1 MICIF
6 QTADV
11 LGQKTDANIFGDV
24 KSHGEHLPFATVHV
38 RGTKHGVATD
48 HTGHYMMI
56 DLPEGDFE
64 VTAEM
69 VGFKKQTKKVTLV
82 KGKTIELNFNLD
94 EEVMSLNEVVVT
106 GTKTFKRQT
115 DSPVIVNVLDARALG
130 LVQANT
136 LSEGLGFQ
144 PGLRVETDCQTCNY
158 TQLRMNGLGGSY
170 SQILINSRPVFSP
183 LTGLYGMEQIPS
195 NMIDRIEVVR
205 GGGSALYGSSA
216 IGGTVN
222 VLTKIPTQNSYEMG
236 VTHSIINGAAHDNQ
250 VNANLNVLSPK
261 RNAGMAFF
269 ASNRQRDYYDHNG
282 DNFSEMPKLKNNSFG
297 VTSFF
302 KPTPNQKIEMNFSSI
317 YEYRYGGEMVDK
329 AAHMALQSEE
339 RTHNV
344 FMGGLDY
351 EIEFNDNLTT
361 FIAYA
366 GAQNTVRKHY
376 TGTVPD
382 EADSTEYNN
391 HFMNPPYGDTDN
403 TTFQGG
409 VQLNHIVDNCLIG
422 TNQFTVGLEYLYDD
436 VFDEIK
442 SYEYEI
448 DQTTYTTGVFIQSDW
463 ALTRKFTLLSGLRLD
478 KHNLMDKMIL
488 NPRFSTLYKLNSNTQ
503 VRASWATGFRAPQ
516 AFDTDMHIAFAGG
529 GVSRIRLSEDLEAE
543 KSNSFTA
550 SINYDLPTEKFIWG
564 FTFEGFH
571 TQLNKAFM
579 LEEAGEDQHGLIFEK
594 RNSNTAVVKGV
605 TAELRANYNRLF
617 QVETGFTLQSSYYK
631 TPVKHATTLDS
642 VKNFLKTPHDY
653 GYYTISYTPTER
665 WSASISGIYTGK
677 MDVLHLV
684 EDRNST
690 AEDKYE
696 NVRSFFEN
704 SFKVSYLVKF
714 PRMNNGM
721 ELFGGIKNVFNQF
734 QSDFDKGKNRH
745 SDYIYGPATPRMIYF
760 GLKIKSI

>member
-1 MICIF
+1 
-6 QTADV
+6 
-11 LGQKTDANIFGDV
+11 
-24 KSHGEHLPFATVHV
+24 
-38 RGTKHGVATD
+38 
-48 HTGHYMMI
+48 
-56 DLPEGDFE
+56 
-64 VTAEM
+64 
-69 VGFKKQTKKVTLV
+69 
-82 KGKTIELNFNLD
+82 
-94 EEVMSLNEVVVT
+94 
-106 GTKTFKRQT
+106 
-115 DSPVIVNVLDARALG
+115 
-130 LVQANT
+130 
-136 LSEGLGFQ
+136 
-144 PGLRVETDCQTCNY
+144 
-158 TQLRMNGLGGSY
+158 
-170 SQILINSRPVFSP
+170 
-183 LTGLYGMEQIPS
+183 
-195 NMIDRIEVVR
+195 
-205 GGGSALYGSSA
+205 
-216 IGGTVN
+216 
-222 VLTKIPTQNSYEMG
+222 
-236 VTHSIINGAAHDNQ
+236 
-250 VNANLNVLSPK
+250 
-261 RNAGMAFF
+261 
-269 ASNRQRDYYDHNG
+269 
-282 DNFSEMPKLKNNSFG
+282 MPKLKNNSFG

-329 AAHMALQSEE
+329 AAHLAQQSEE

-344 FMGGLDY
+344 LMGGLDY
-351 EIEFNDNLTT
+351 EVGFNDNLTT

-382 EADSTEYNN
+382 ETDSTEYEN
-391 HFMNPPYGDTDN
+391 HFLHPPYGDTDN

-409 VQLNHIVDNCLIG
+409 VQLNHIVENFLIG
-422 TNQFTVGLEYLYDD
+422 TNQFTLGMEYLYDD

-442 SYEYEI
+442 AYEYEI
-448 DQTTYTTGVFIQSDW
+448 DQTTYTSGAFIQSDW
-463 ALTRKFTLLSGLRLD
+463 ALTRKFTLLSGLRID
-478 KHNLMDKMIL
+478 KHNLMDNVIL
-488 NPRFSTLYKLNSNTQ
+488 NPRFSALYKLNSNTQ

-529 GVSRIRLSEDLEAE
+529 GVSRISLSDSLKAE

-564 FTFEGFH
+564 FTFEGFY
-571 TQLNKAFM
+571 TQLDNAFM
-579 LEEAGEDQHGLIFEK
+579 LEEFDEDDHGLLFEK
-594 RNSNTAVVKGV
+594 RNANGAVVKGV

-631 TPVKHATTLDS
+631 TPVKHAATLDS

>member
-1 MICIF
+1 M
-6 QTADV
+6 
-11 LGQKTDANIFGDV
+11 
-24 KSHGEHLPFATVHV
+24 

-56 DLPEGDFE
+56 DLPDGDLE

-82 KGKTIELNFNLD
+82 KGETIEVNFNLD
-94 EEVMSLNEVVVT
+94 EEVMSLNEIVVT
-106 GTKTFKRQT
+106 GTKTFKRKT

-130 LVQANT
+130 IVQANT
-136 LSEGLGFQ
+136 LSDGLGFQ

-222 VLTKIPTQNSYEMG
+222 VLTKIPTKNSYEVG
-236 VTHSIINGAAHDNQ
+236 VTHSIINGDAHDNQ

-282 DNFSEMPKLKNNSFG
+282 DNFSEMPLLKNNSFG
-297 VTSFF
+297 LTSFF
-302 KPTPNQKIEMNFSSI
+302 KPTANQKIELNFSSI

-329 AAHMALQSEE
+329 AAHLALQSEE
-339 RTHNV
+339 RTHNIL
-344 FMGGLDY
+344 MGGLDY
-351 EIEFNDNLTT
+351 EIGFNENLSR
-361 FIAYA
+361 FIAYV

-391 HFMNPPYGDTDN
+391 HFMHPPYGDTDN

-409 VQLNHIVDNCLIG
+409 VQLNHIIEDFLIG
-422 TNQFTVGLEYLYDD
+422 NNQFILGLEYLYDD

-448 DQTTYTTGVFIQSDW
+448 DQTTYSTGAFIQSDW
-463 ALTRKFTLLSGLRLD
+463 ELTKKFTLLSGLRLD
-478 KHNLMDKMIL
+478 KHNLMDKVIL

-503 VRASWATGFRAPQ
+503 LRASWATGFRAPQ

-529 GVSRIRLSEDLEAE
+529 GVSRISLSDSLKAE

-564 FTFEGFH
+564 FTFEGFY
-571 TQLNKAFM
+571 TQLDKAFM
-579 LEEAGEDQHGLIFEK
+579 LEEFDEDEHGLLFEK
-594 RNSNTAVVKGV
+594 RNANAAVVKGV
-605 TAELRANYNRLF
+605 TAELRANYNRMF
-617 QVETGFTLQSSYYK
+617 QVETGFTFQSSVYK
-631 TPVKHATTLDS
+631 TPVNHSINLPPIKD
-642 VKNFLKTPHDY
+642 FLKTPNDY
-653 GYYTISYTPTER
+653 GYYTISITPTER
-665 WSASISGIYTGK
+665 WSASLSGIYTGK

-684 EDRNST
+684 EDSNSN

-714 PRMNNGM
+714 PRMNNGL
-721 ELFGGIKNVFNQF
+721 ELFGGVKNVFNQF